1 MFEFPEM
8 FVSKVIPEARAD
20 PGLVDPGVQTI
31 WGTVFKKKNLKRF
44 LLQIS
49 KNI

>member
-8 FVSKVIPEARAD
+8 FVNKVILEARAD

-31 WGTVFKKKNLKRF
+31 WSTIFKKKD
-44 LLQIS
+44 LLQFS